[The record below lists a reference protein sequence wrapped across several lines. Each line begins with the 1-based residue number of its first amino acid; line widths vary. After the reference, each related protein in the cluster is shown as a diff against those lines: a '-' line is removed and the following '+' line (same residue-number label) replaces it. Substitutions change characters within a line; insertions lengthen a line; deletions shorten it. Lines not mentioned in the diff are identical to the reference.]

1 METPRDIGQVT
12 EDRPPPIPWRRVFGL
27 LRPMRGGVAAMLGLT
42 VGGVLIGLVPPL
54 VLDPLVNDLVEYHDK
69 PEALLLAGVVALA
82 VVLEA
87 SAYILSDSMY
97 ARNASRL
104 YRDLRLKMFEGARR
118 RLRRGDDVSGL
129 SSLFIS
135 DAEAIE
141 RITMAV
147 LDNGTM
153 ALVEFLSALV
163 ALAVL
168 EPWSAVAS
176 LPLLAGT
183 WLLTRRT
190 QEPAASAGQSRQEE
204 LEAMTQSIVVQLA
217 SPNGAEAR
225 SRFQSAA
232 ERVMKVETRYGW
244 LQAFNL
250 QGSGGLAKLGPI
262 AMVVVAAFAGSDH
275 AGTLIAIYLLAQ
287 RTFWGFDGVIDLSLG
302 SKSVRGAVARCFHL
316 IDTPPVDREREVLV
330 GGEKGGQRSEQS
342 HSIPA

>member
-1 METPRDIGQVT
+1 MEPPDDIDQIT
-12 EDRPPPIPWRRVFGL
+12 DERPPPIRWRRVFGL
-27 LRPMRGGVAAMLGLT
+27 LRPIRAGVAAMLALT

-54 VLDPLVNDLVEYHDK
+54 VLDPLVNDLVEYNDK
-69 PEALLLAGVVALA
+69 PEAVLLAGFVALA
-82 VVLEA
+82 VALEA
-87 SAYILSDSMY
+87 IAYMLSDSMY

-141 RITMAV
+141 RTTMSV

-153 ALVEFLSALV
+153 TLVEFVSAMV
-163 ALAVL
+163 ALGIL

-190 QEPAASAGQSRQEE
+190 QEPAASAGQRRQEE
-204 LEAMTQSIVVQLA
+204 LERMTQSIATELHN
-217 SPNGAEAR
+217 PAEDEAV
-225 SRFQSAA
+225 SRFRSAVD
-232 ERVMKVETRYGW
+232 RVMKAETRYGW

-262 AMVVVAAFAGSDH
+262 AMVVVAALAGSHH
-275 AGTLIAIYLLAQ
+275 AGTLIALYLLAQ
-287 RTFWGFDGVIDLSLG
+287 RTFWGFDGMIDLSLG
-302 SKSVRGAVARCFHL
+302 SKTVRGAVARCFQL
-316 IDTPPVDREREVLV
+316 IDTPSLDHGPGHEPSERAALV
-330 GGEKGGQRSEQS
+330 APTMETVR
-342 HSIPA
+342 